1 MVAASLGAQVTI
13 IERAGLG
20 GSAVLTDVVPSKTL
34 IATADL
40 MTRVAE
46 AGELGVKF
54 DVDGGD
60 FVPVMRADLKH
71 INDRLLNLARS
82 QSKDISDGL
91 AQQGVRI
98 LAGSGRLLNDHT
110 IEVITAEGTETVE
123 ADTILLAVGAHP
135 RELPTAR
142 PDGERIL
149 NWTQIYDLDELPQD
163 LIVVGSGVTGAEF
176 ASAYNGLGSKVTLV
190 SSRDRV
196 LPGSDVD
203 AAVVLEEVFERRG
216 VRVLSRSR
224 AEQVE
229 RTDDGV
235 VVTLSDGSKVTG
247 SHCLLCLGSIPNTA
261 GIGLEEAGVAVS
273 ESGHIKVDGVSRT
286 TAPNIYAAGD
296 CTGVLPLAS
305 VAAMQGRIAVAHF
318 MGDSVMPLKLHQ
330 VASNIFTSPEIANVG
345 VSEAE
350 IDSGKY
356 QGDVVK
362 LSLRSN
368 ARAKMRNHRD
378 GFVKIFARKGSGTV
392 IGGVVVGPNASELIF
407 PIAIAVKQKLHVDD
421 VASTFTV
428 YPITHRVHLGGCAPP
443 ARAYVVIQA
452 AETAWKCFSM
462 SPLMSSWQPPQ
473 PVPARVALETSATV
487 EQPSS
492 TEPWIVAPLTP
503 AQRHTVPCGSAAAPG
518 SWSGPSSRRSS
529 DLSAGSSAPRSN
541 RPTSSAAVRGM
552 PTATRPSRTPPRVVI
567 LT

>member
-1 MVAASLGAQVTI
+1 MTTHPDFSSPRIAILGGGPGGYEAAMVAASLGAQVTI

-82 QSKDISDGL
+82 QSKDIHDAL
-91 AQQGVRI
+91 ASQNVRI
-98 LAGSGRLLNDHT
+98 LAGSGRLLDNHT
-110 IEVITAEGTETVE
+110 IEVLTAEGTETIE

-135 RELPTAR
+135 RELATAR

-149 NWTQIYDLDELPQD
+149 NWTQLYNLDELPEE

-224 AEQVE
+224 AESVE

-235 VVTLSDGSKVTG
+235 VVTLSDGTKVTG
-247 SHCLLCLGSIPNTA
+247 SHCLLCLGSIPNTD

-286 TAPNIYAAGD
+286 SAPNVYAAGD

-318 MGDSVMPLKLHQ
+318 MGDGVTPLKLHQ

-362 LSLRSN
+362 LSMRSN
-368 ARAKMRNHRD
+368 ARAKMRNAKD

-428 YPITHRVHLGGCAPP
+428 YPSLTGSISEAARRLHVH
-443 ARAYVVIQA
+443 
-452 AETAWKCFSM
+452 M
-462 SPLMSSWQPPQ
+462 
-473 PVPARVALETSATV
+473 
-487 EQPSS
+487 
-492 TEPWIVAPLTP
+492 
-503 AQRHTVPCGSAAAPG
+503 
-518 SWSGPSSRRSS
+518 
-529 DLSAGSSAPRSN
+529 
-541 RPTSSAAVRGM
+541 
-552 PTATRPSRTPPRVVI
+552 
-567 LT
+567 

>member
-40 MTRVAE
+40 MTRVGE

-60 FVPVMRADLKH
+60 FVPVMHADLKH
-71 INDRLLNLARS
+71 INDRLLGLARQQS
-82 QSKDISDGL
+82 QDITSGL
-91 AQQGVRI
+91 QQHQNIRI
-98 LAGSGRLLNDHT
+98 MIGSGKLVDSHT
-110 IEVITAEGTETVE
+110 IEVLTADGTETVE

-149 NWTQIYDLDELPQD
+149 NWAQIYNLDELPEE

-176 ASAYNGLGSKVTLV
+176 ASAYNGLGSKVTLI

-196 LPGSDVD
+196 LPGSDTD

-216 VRVLSRSR
+216 VRVMSR
-224 AEQVE
+224 ARAETVE
-229 RTDDGV
+229 RTEGGV
-235 VVTLSDGSKVTG
+235 VVTLGDGSKVTG
-247 SHCLLCLGSIPNTA
+247 SHCLVCVGSIPNTA
-261 GIGLEEAGVAVS
+261 GIGLEEAGVAVT

-296 CTGVLPLAS
+296 CTGVLALAS
-305 VAAMQGRIAVAHF
+305 VAAMQGRIAIAHF
-318 MGDSVMPLKLHQ
+318 LGDAVMPIKLHQ
-330 VASNIFTSPEIANVG
+330 VSSNIFTSPEIANVG
-345 VSEAE
+345 VTEAE
-350 IDSGKY
+350 IQSGKY
-356 QGDVVK
+356 QADIIK
-362 LSLRSN
+362 LSLKSN
-368 ARAKMRNHRD
+368 ARAKMRNAKD

-407 PIAIAVKQKLHVDD
+407 AISIAVKQKLHVDD

-428 YPITHRVHLGGCAPP
+428 YPSLSGSISEAARRLHVH
-443 ARAYVVIQA
+443 
-452 AETAWKCFSM
+452 M
-462 SPLMSSWQPPQ
+462 
-473 PVPARVALETSATV
+473 
-487 EQPSS
+487 
-492 TEPWIVAPLTP
+492 
-503 AQRHTVPCGSAAAPG
+503 
-518 SWSGPSSRRSS
+518 
-529 DLSAGSSAPRSN
+529 
-541 RPTSSAAVRGM
+541 
-552 PTATRPSRTPPRVVI
+552 
-567 LT
+567 